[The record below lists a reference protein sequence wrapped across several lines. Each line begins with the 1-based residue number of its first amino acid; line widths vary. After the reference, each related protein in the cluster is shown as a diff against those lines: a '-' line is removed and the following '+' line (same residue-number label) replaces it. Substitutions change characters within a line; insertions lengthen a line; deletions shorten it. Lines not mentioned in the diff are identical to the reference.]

1 MLYYLTYLDMIK
13 LTCQNEVAASKCSER
28 EPSEVEQLHARS
40 NERSIQLM
48 KLKKENCINKK
59 TLVLLNQQQRK

>member
-48 KLKKENCINKK
+48 KLKKENCIN
-59 TLVLLNQQQRK
+59 